1 MEPKAKPRLRSKGTE
16 LAPAAA
22 GRREGP
28 AAAGGDLSA
37 AAAAAASMGPIPSLG
52 HANLDGAL
60 ANPGLR
66 NWGSPSALRWLVG
79 DWEISLGQ
87 VGVWG
92 RPVYI
97 GGKAAGSEHA
107 DGNEAAVAVFVFSR
121 VGTGGGMTVCSFFL
135 VYFFFCVK
143 EM

>member
-79 DWEISLGQ
+79 DWEIRWVRLGFL
-87 VGVWG
+87 GA
-92 RPVYI
+92 RLYI
-97 GGKAAGSEHA
+97 GGGRPRGQSTRTETKQPSPCSS
-107 DGNEAAVAVFVFSR
+107 SR
-121 VGTGGGMTVCSFFL
+121 VLEQVAI
-135 VYFFFCVK
+135 
-143 EM
+143 